1 MWARFRAGLG
11 RYGGTVAPVR
21 DRLRLLGAVES
32 TYLDM
37 FLVLG
42 GLGLALGAVGVGL
55 VVLRNAAA
63 RRGELAVLRAV
74 GVPSRKVLAYL
85 AAEYVYVV
93 LAGLVAGAVP
103 ALLAVRPAMNN
114 LGQQMPVG
122 AMTWLIAA
130 MFASGLLGT
139 LAAVIAASRM
149 RLMEA
154 LRGE

>member
-1 MWARFRAGLG
+1 
-11 RYGGTVAPVR
+11 
-21 DRLRLLGAVES
+21 
-32 TYLDM
+32 
-37 FLVLG
+37 
-42 GLGLALGAVGVGL
+42 
-55 VVLRNAAA
+55 
-63 RRGELAVLRAV
+63 
-74 GVPSRKVLAYL
+74 
-85 AAEYVYVV
+85 VYVV

-149 RLMEA
+149 HLMEA